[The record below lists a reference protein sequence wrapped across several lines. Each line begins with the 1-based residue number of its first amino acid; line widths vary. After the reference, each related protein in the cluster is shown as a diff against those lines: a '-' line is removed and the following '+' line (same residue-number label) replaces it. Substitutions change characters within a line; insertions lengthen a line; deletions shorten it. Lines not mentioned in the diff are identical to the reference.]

1 MKKPGRSRAWRF
13 AAVTV
18 SVVALVLT
26 SVQAAEANTS
36 GSITQWDNSSDPE
49 LIQCPNA
56 AGTGLT
62 LCLFTSQDMG
72 IFDIPYGT
80 EKNYY
85 PMNKTMLWRLKDNT
99 SAADPANWQPM
110 GPQIGE
116 QSLVNRGLVPNGANH
131 LWAPGAR
138 YIDGK
143 YYVYVPDVT
152 NRSLESTSSRV
163 FAYTST
169 NSLGTG
175 PYTYMGVL
183 DTHPR
188 FVNVPN
194 SGYASDPQVAL
205 PFGGDRYLFYANGDN
220 SNCGGI
226 SFAKLDKESMNR
238 FTTAPKEAV
247 INHFDQSGL
256 SQNDNCTQGHPYI
269 EGPAMY
275 RWDEVGAPYELPFNY
290 VLEFAAKP
298 RDGVVPPDCTSDTEV
313 IAYATSW
320 SAEGPWDYQGII
332 MCGSDTEWTNQASI
346 TPHTANNGKIL
357 MAWHDG
363 GDNRHNRRSHL
374 SCIVWGSDGKIVR
387 IPRLADNL
395 ANCP

>member
-1 MKKPGRSRAWRF
+1 
-13 AAVTV
+13 V
-18 SVVALVLT
+18 SVVALILAGA
-26 SVQAAEANTS
+26 QAAEANTS

-49 LIQCPNA
+49 LIQCRNT

-72 IFDIPYGT
+72 TLDVPYGS
-80 EKNYY
+80 EKNFY
-85 PMNKTMLWRLKDNT
+85 PMQQTMLWRLKDNT
-99 SAADPANWQPM
+99 SAADPANWEPM
-110 GPQIGE
+110 GAQIVE
-116 QSLVNRGLVPNGANH
+116 QSLVNMGLVSSGAYH

-138 YIDGK
+138 YLDGK

-152 NRSLESTSSRV
+152 NRSDESRSSRIFV
-163 FAYTST
+163 YSTTQGLGKGYYSYLGAINTS
-169 NSLGTG
+169 
-175 PYTYMGVL
+175 
-183 DTHPR
+183 PR
-188 FVNVPN
+188 FLSVPN

-205 PFGGDRYLFYANGDN
+205 PFTGERYLFYANGDN

-226 SFAKLDKESMNR
+226 SFAKLDTQSMNR
-238 FTTAPKEAV
+238 LITAPAKAV
-247 INHFDQSGL
+247 INGFDQSGL
-256 SQNDNCTQGHPYI
+256 SQNDNCTEGHPYV

-298 RDGVVPPDCTSDTEV
+298 RDGVAPAGCTNDHEV

-320 SAEGPWDYQGII
+320 SADGPWDYQGII
-332 MCGSDTEWTNQASI
+332 MCGSDSEWTNQASI

-363 GDNRHNRRSHL
+363 GDNRHNRRTHL

-387 IPRLADNL
+387 VPRLDYNL
-395 ANCP
+395 GNCP